1 MIDFLDNQTPLI
13 SHEKWVLKRV
23 EKKVVGFSTLI
34 WKHFDLKG
42 NEPLIQWLRKDLA
55 EKLDQSKVYI
65 TQIWIDPRT
74 WHLNG

>member
-13 SHEKWVLKRV
+13 SREKWVLKRV
-23 EKKVVGFSTLI
+23 EKKVVGFSALI
-34 WKHFDLKG
+34 WKHFGLKG

-65 TQIWIDPRT
+65 TQI
-74 WHLNG
+74 